1 MLDVVIRPD
10 IIKRGACF
18 GRGRPQVKRLH
29 DGCSDG
35 RLGIGTARNPFLF
48 AEFTRL
54 AMKRITS
61 ERAKWLAD
69 HVLPHEPSLRSWL
82 ASKRLHGIDTDD
94 IVQETYALLAA
105 LESVDAIRH
114 VKAYMFK
121 TAYSVI
127 LGQVRRANVVSIST
141 IDDIGQLAGADEA
154 PSPEVQVSDRQE
166 LQKLSEAIASLP
178 ARRREVFVLRKV
190 HGLKQREV
198 AQKLGVSEG
207 TVEKQMQKSLNAL
220 MAVLG
225 RGGYQHRQA
234 SKLHGARSLV
244 RKRDA

>member
-1 MLDVVIRPD
+1 
-10 IIKRGACF
+10 
-18 GRGRPQVKRLH
+18 
-29 DGCSDG
+29 
-35 RLGIGTARNPFLF
+35 
-48 AEFTRL
+48 
-54 AMKRITS
+54 MKRITS

-94 IVQETYALLAA
+94 IVQETYALLAG

-127 LGQVRRANVVSIST
+127 LGQVRRANIVSIST

-154 PSPEVQVSDRQE
+154 PLPDIQVSDRQE
-166 LQKLSEAIASLP
+166 LQRLSEAIASLP
-178 ARRREVFVLRKV
+178 PRRREVFVLRKI
-190 HGLKQREV
+190 HGLKQHEV
-198 AQKLGVSEG
+198 AQKLGVSVG

-225 RGGYQHRQA
+225 RGGFPLRQT
-234 SKLHGARSLV
+234 SKLQRPRRLA

>member
-1 MLDVVIRPD
+1 
-10 IIKRGACF
+10 
-18 GRGRPQVKRLH
+18 
-29 DGCSDG
+29 
-35 RLGIGTARNPFLF
+35 
-48 AEFTRL
+48 
-54 AMKRITS
+54 MKRITG

-94 IVQETYALLAA
+94 IVQETYALLAG
-105 LESVDAIRH
+105 LESIDAIRH

-127 LGQVRRANVVSIST
+127 LGQVRRANIVSIST

-154 PSPEVQVSDRQE
+154 PLPDIQVSDRQE
-166 LQKLSEAIASLP
+166 LQRLSEAIASLP
-178 ARRREVFVLRKV
+178 PRRREVFVLRKI
-190 HGLKQREV
+190 HGLKQHEV
-198 AQKLGVSEG
+198 AQRLGVSEG

-225 RGGYQHRQA
+225 RGGFSPRQT
-234 SKLHGARSLV
+234 SKLQRPRRLV